1 MRKICMLLALLTLL
15 LLPQAQAEGTA
26 YFPHGTTHIEQEA
39 FYNCLSLEKAVLP
52 ATVTHIGPRAFG
64 RSSLREITLPASVT
78 SIADDAFSGCPEGL
92 TILADEGT
100 YAWRWAM
107 SHGYFELHEL
117 VIELPLSAVKQ
128 IDISETFQIPYHTVP
143 ANAAADLTWMSHDPE
158 ILTVDKNGLVTPLK
172 AGYGYITV
180 LSDGSYV
187 AGLSLEVVGSP
198 YSSDGLMFEPTA
210 DGSGYRVVDCT
221 GNPERI
227 TIPATFNSKPVTGFE
242 PGAFKDCTILTDIA
256 LESGHTVLYMEKNAL
271 YTNSPHK
278 TLLCYPG
285 SHDLMGNFYIPAGTK
300 AIAPYAFANCK
311 LDIITVPGGLTTIGD
326 YAFYRNIY
334 QLGVYLPDS
343 VTSFGKSLFQ
353 GQQSNAYFY
362 VTSWESPGAI
372 YAQENNIP
380 VGTIDERTPEP
391 TAAPTPTPAPTPV
404 PSVPPVDESKI
415 VIFDQLD
422 RINVQ
427 HNTIECTYDISQLEG
442 DSVSEVRMDLRDQWK
457 DLQYVS
463 GRAQQTGLY
472 GAGYTA
478 KEAVLR
484 AYDRNGVQIGMQI
497 INGDFAFSFDGA
509 RMLGVSGGK
518 NTRMTVIP
526 TKPIFV
532 STPGRYPIRH
542 SEWHQLEDGNIY
554 QHYILKMPRGMASMD
569 FPHYLN
575 IMAPNPYYAITGNHT
590 SSSQSYESGY
600 CYVTC
605 QTYDS
610 SRADQIDVITLVFD
624 SMELLLKND
633 DFSCYAASLPDKTE
647 YLGEDIYN
655 VYLQTRSEMLKGHY
669 PTQQAIAPVQVRLNG
684 GYPTSWQSIVELDQA
699 FFEYDEWD
707 VSILS
712 HELTHAIDQGM
723 KNCDYLPSPWMEGRA
738 ELISMAVTAR
748 MDAPYTSSTYPAGT
762 QYNWSFMSEADRA
775 DFFTYYTT
783 SSNRTTEYVLGYYF
797 YRFLMDTYGSNVGAR
812 IMQNVATAS
821 FNPETANAV
830 FKQCVEAATEK
841 GVFQRFIDDVVTP
854 SGT

>member
-1 MRKICMLLALLTLL
+1 MRKICMLLALLAIL
-15 LLPQAQAEGTA
+15 LLPQAQAENAA
-26 YFPHGTTHIEQEA
+26 YFPHGLTRIEQEA
-39 FYNCLSLEKAVLP
+39 FYNCLSLEKVVLP
-52 ATVTHIGPRAFG
+52 GTVTHIGARAFA
-64 RSSLREITLPASVT
+64 RSSLTEIKLPASVT
-78 SIADDAFSGCPEGL
+78 AIAEDAFSGCPEGL

-107 SHGYFELHEL
+107 SHGYFELKKL
-117 VIELPLSAVKQ
+117 VIELPASAVKQ
-128 IDISETFQIPYHTVP
+128 IDISETYRIPYHTVP
-143 ANAAADLTWMSHDPE
+143 ANATADITWMSHDPE

-180 LSDGSYV
+180 LADGNYV
-187 AGLSLEVVGSP
+187 ASLSLEVVGSP
-198 YSSDGLMFEPTA
+198 FTSDGLVFEPTA
-210 DGSGYRVVDCT
+210 DGSGYVVAGCT

-227 TIPATFNSKPVTGFE
+227 TIPATFNGKPVTGFE

-256 LESGHTVLYMEKNAL
+256 LESGHTVLYMEKDAL
-271 YTNSPHK
+271 YTYSPRK

-285 SHDLMGNFYIPAGTK
+285 SHAIMGNFYIPAGTK

-311 LDIITVPGGLTTIGD
+311 LDIITVPDGLTTIGD

-343 VTSFGKSLFQ
+343 VTSYGKSLFQ

-362 VTSWESPGAI
+362 VTSWDSPGAI

-380 VGTIDERTPEP
+380 VGTIEERTPEP
-391 TAAPTPTPAPTPV
+391 TAAPTLTPAPTPA

-415 VIFDQLD
+415 VVFKELGWISTQWNDID
-422 RINVQ
+422 
-427 HNTIECTYDISQLEG
+427 CTYDISQLEG
-442 DSVSEVRMDLRDQWK
+442 DNVSEVRMDLREQWA
-457 DLQYVS
+457 DLQYVD
-463 GRAQQTGLY
+463 RAQQTGLY

-484 AYDRNGVQIGMQI
+484 AYDKNGVQVGMQV
-497 INGDFAFSFDGA
+497 INGDFTFSFDGA

-526 TKPIFV
+526 TKPVFV
-532 STPGRYPIRH
+532 NAPGRYPIRH

-554 QHYILKMPRGMASMD
+554 QYYILKMPRGMVKQD
-569 FPHYLN
+569 FPYHLN
-575 IMAPNPYYAITGNHT
+575 ITSIGCFYAITGRGT
-590 SSSQSYESGY
+590 SDSQSYESGY
-600 CYVTC
+600 CYVRA
-605 QTYDS
+605 QTFDA

-624 SMELLLKND
+624 SMKQLLKND
-633 DFSCYAASLPDKTE
+633 DFSCYAASLPTMSPN
-647 YLGEDIYN
+647 LGESIYN
-655 VYLQTRSEMLKGHY
+655 VYQKTRSEMLSGHY
-669 PTQQAIAPVQVRLNG
+669 PSAQPIKPVQVRLNG
-684 GYPTSWQSIVELDQA
+684 NYPMSFLSIIELDEV

-707 VSILS
+707 VSSLS

-723 KNCDYLPSPWMEGRA
+723 KNCEWLPSPWMEGRA
-738 ELISMAVTAR
+738 ELISMEVAR
-748 MDAPYTSSTYPAGT
+748 AMGAPYTSTNYPAGT
-762 QYNWSFMSEADRA
+762 KYNWAFMSAEDRA

-797 YRFLMDTYGSNVGAR
+797 YRFLMDTYGSNVGAK
-812 IMQNVATAS
+812 IMQNVASAS
-821 FNPETANAV
+821 FTPETEDAV

-841 GVFQRFIDDVVTP
+841 GVFHRFIDDVVTP